1 MFTRSS
7 ALSSP
12 HFAHVDWIRIEVLFD
27 ADASA
32 ESYAE
37 RDAGAETET
46 ETETET
52 DAHAHVL
59 ASLSNEAALKTAKGV
74 VVRGLAMANDP
85 AIR

>member
-37 RDAGAETET
+37 RDAG
-46 ETETET
+46 
-52 DAHAHVL
+52 VL
-59 ASLSNEAALKTAKGV
+59 RLRLTLTLTCSRLSRTRPHSRRRKVSWFAA
-74 VVRGLAMANDP
+74 
-85 AIR
+85 